1 MDMAQSSEVPAP
13 IADDIPAHA
22 PEGAHA
28 VPRRIL
34 ITVYVTLVVLTG
46 VTYAVSRLDL
56 GQGNIWVALGIAFIK
71 ASIVALYFMHLRWE
85 SPFNGIVLIAAFF
98 FVALFI
104 GISMLDS
111 HTYRPNLK
119 PVPTPNAIINQ

>member
-1 MDMAQSSEVPAP
+1 MKMAQSNEVPAP
-13 IADDIPAHA
+13 IADDVGPHA

-34 ITVYVTLVVLTG
+34 LTVYGILVILTG
-46 VTYAVSRLDL
+46 VTWAVSRVDL
-56 GQGNIWVALGIAFIK
+56 GQANIWIALGVAVIK
-71 ASIVALYFMHLRWE
+71 ASLVALYFMHLRWD

-111 HTYRPNLK
+111 HTYHPVLK
-119 PVPTPNAIINQ
+119 PTPTAVITQ

>member
-13 IADDIPAHA
+13 IADDIGPHA

-34 ITVYVTLVVLTG
+34 LTVYFTLVVLTAI
-46 VTYAVSRLDL
+46 TWAVSRVDL
-56 GQGNIWVALGIAFIK
+56 GQANIWIALGVAFIK
-71 ASIVALYFMHLRWE
+71 ASIVALYFMHLRWD

-111 HTYRPNLK
+111 HTYRPSLK
-119 PVPTPNAIINQ
+119 PVPTPNAVINQ

>member
-13 IADDIPAHA
+13 IADDIGPHA

-34 ITVYVTLVVLTG
+34 LTVYFTLLVFTG
-46 VTYAVSRLDL
+46 ITWAVSRVDL
-56 GQGNIWVALGIAFIK
+56 GQGNIWVALAIAFIK
-71 ASIVALYFMHLRWE
+71 ASIVALYFMHLRWD

-104 GISMLDS
+104 GISLLDS
-111 HTYRPNLK
+111 HSYRPNLK
-119 PVPTPNAIINQ
+119 PTPNAVISP